1 MQTIDT
7 QPEPT
12 TRAEERRPVGARTLA
27 LAALALVAVMLGGIF
42 ALGNLASDQIQ
53 AMVLTTAFFGVVG
66 LVLLRLTWRRWRA
79 LVTLGVVYAV
89 VAGAAG
95 VVLGLPLLRDSV
107 VDEEVIQVAPAPP
120 AEAPADEAP
129 ADEAPVADAPADEEP
144 AQPDEPAD
152 EEPGPAADAPVAVAA
167 GTFESRVHPG
177 EGTATLV
184 DVGDGSRVLT
194 LTDFATDNGPDLFVY
209 LVPADA
215 PVGTVDGF
223 VDLGRLKGNVGDQQ
237 YDVPADLPAGEGWR
251 VVVWCRAFTV
261 NFTEATLV

>member
-7 QPEPT
+7 PSDPT
-12 TRAEERRPVGARTLA
+12 YRTGGRGRAAA
-27 LAALALVAVMLGGIF
+27 LVLPALALVAVMLGGVF
-42 ALGNLASDQIQ
+42 GLGNLASDQVQ
-53 AMVLTTAFFGVVG
+53 AMILTTLFLGVVG

-79 LVTLGVVYAV
+79 FVTLGVVYAV
-89 VAGAAG
+89 VAGATG

-107 VDEEVIQVAPAPP
+107 VDEDVIQAAPAAGDEEP
-120 AEAPADEAP
+120 AEEAPAD
-129 ADEAPVADAPADEEP
+129 ADA

-152 EEPGPAADAPVAVAA
+152 EPPAGAADAPVAVAA
-167 GTFESRVHPG
+167 GAFESRVHPG

-194 LTDFATDNGPDLFVY
+194 LTDFATDGGPDLFVY

-215 PVGTVDGF
+215 PAGTVDGF

-237 YDVPADLPAGEGWR
+237 YDVPADVPAGEGWR

-261 NFTEATLV
+261 NFTEATLT